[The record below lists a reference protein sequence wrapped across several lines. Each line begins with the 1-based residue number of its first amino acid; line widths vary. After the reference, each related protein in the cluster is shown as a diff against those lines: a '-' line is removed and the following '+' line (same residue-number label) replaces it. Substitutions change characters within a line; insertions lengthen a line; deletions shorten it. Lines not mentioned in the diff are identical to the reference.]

1 MTNHDRPTD
10 RERVTE
16 TEQCLLAAVISDP
29 DTIWETSAIVDA
41 SDFASD
47 HHRRLWEIVTSMDC
61 ANESTRDIGRL
72 LAHIRDAGLMEALGG
87 KSEFTKRYTD
97 KEVSANATAYATDVR
112 RHSARRQLRAIA
124 KQFADDIEAADDPIE
139 AANII
144 RAKIDDVVAYGS
156 TTTDTMSLHQAALQR
171 LALIEHPETSDV
183 GKLIPTGIPCLDET
197 YGGLR
202 RGGSYVIAAR
212 PGRGKSALMKQIL
225 NSLDIREKPSLCI
238 SLEMDANEFASRILS
253 ERAQIDGKL
262 LEVDDSGERL
272 LDDGELAR
280 LRQVV
285 TDTQHS
291 VIHIGAPR
299 GKAATIEAI
308 AAQARLAKAK
318 WGIDVLAVDYLQLM
332 SKSSP
337 RQTDYEFVTANSK
350 AFKQLAR
357 ELGVVVIALSQLNRD
372 VEKASKARR
381 PRLSDL
387 RDSGSIE
394 QDADGVI
401 MLHQLCEHST
411 DYEMIVAKMRN
422 DSEGIFP
429 VELLGKYT
437 MFQSR
442 EVN

>member
-1 MTNHDRPTD
+1 MTNHDRATD
-10 RERVTE
+10 HDRVTE
-16 TEQCLLAAVISDP
+16 TEQCLLAAVISNP

-41 SDFASD
+41 SDFVSD
-47 HHRRLWEIVTSMDC
+47 HHRRLWEIVTAMDD
-61 ANESTRDIGRL
+61 ANESTDDIRRL
-72 LAHIRDAGLMEALGG
+72 LSHIRDAGLMEALGG
-87 KSEFTKRYTD
+87 KSEFTKRYTG
-97 KEVSANATAYATDVR
+97 KEVSANATAYAKDVR
-112 RHSARRQLRAIA
+112 RHSARRQLRALA

-144 RAKIDDVVAYGS
+144 RAKIDDVAAYAS
-156 TTTDTMSLHQAALQR
+156 ATTGTMSLHEAALQR
-171 LALIEHPETSDV
+171 LQLIEHPETSDV

-225 NSLDIREKPSLCI
+225 NSLDIRARPSLCI
-238 SLEMDANEFASRILS
+238 SLEMSEEEFAARILS

-272 LDDGELAR
+272 LNDVELAR

-291 VIHIGAPR
+291 VIHIRAPR

-332 SKSSP
+332 AKSSS

-357 ELGVVVIALSQLNRD
+357 ELGIVVIVLSQLNRGG
-372 VEKASKARR
+372 ESGGNPRR

-401 MLHQLCEHST
+401 MLHQVREHST

-422 DSEGIFP
+422 DSEGSFP
-429 VELLGKYT
+429 VELIGKYT

-442 EVN
+442 EGN